1 MDFITGLLRIKRVDT
16 ILVVVN
22 RLTKYMH
29 FIAICHFYTT
39 NEIAEVFV
47 TEVVCLH
54 GFPKTS

>member
-1 MDFITGLLRIKRVDT
+1 MDFITGLLRIKKVDT

-22 RLTKYMH
+22 RLTKYRH
-29 FIAICHFYTT
+29 FIAICHLYTT

-54 GFPKTS
+54 GFSKTS